1 MTGVDVCIWDRK
13 KCGIGALLHGELAY
27 STNDGR
33 NFSRLGQ
40 LPTAQPWAV
49 SHHTIFENIG
59 PAVGQVGTMTV
70 LLDWQKM
77 CRLSLV
83 DGSIMRDVI
92 SLSLSLSHLVSLSL
106 SLSLSLSVY
115 LSDGVLLVKMCCCS
129 RWQIYPTALRVQD
142 DGNMCAS
149 HLVAHAG
156 SSS

>member
-1 MTGVDVCIWDRK
+1 LTGVDVCIWDRK

-59 PAVGQVGTMTV
+59 PAVGQVGAMTV

-92 SLSLSLSHLVSLSL
+92 SLSLSRLVSLSL
-106 SLSLSLSVY
+106 SLSLCVY
-115 LSDGVLLVKMCCCS
+115 LSDGVLKMCCCS